1 MAGKEQLS
9 LNIKKW
15 LQLDKEMKMLQKELK
30 ERKQKKN
37 EVTDSLVEIMKQNEI
52 DCVDISDGKIL
63 YTQSNIKSPINKK
76 HLLDSLDKYFADN
89 ESVPTE
95 EIVKFILE
103 NRTINLKES
112 IRLKSNLLGKATF

>member
-37 EVTDSLVEIMKQNEI
+37 EVTDTLVEIMKQNEI

-112 IRLKSNLLGKATF
+112 IRLKSNLLGKG

>member
-1 MAGKEQLS
+1 MSNKEQLS
-9 LNIKKW
+9 LNIKSW

-37 EVTDSLVEIMKQNEI
+37 EVTDTLVEIMKQNEI

>member
-37 EVTDSLVEIMKQNEI
+37 EVTDTLVEIMKQNEI